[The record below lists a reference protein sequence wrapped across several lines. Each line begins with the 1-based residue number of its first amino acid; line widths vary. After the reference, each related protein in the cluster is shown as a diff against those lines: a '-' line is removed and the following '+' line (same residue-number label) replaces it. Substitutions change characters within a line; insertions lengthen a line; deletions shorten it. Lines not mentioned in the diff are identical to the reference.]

1 MVHLVTAVVRPHA
14 VEAIKET
21 LQAEGHSGLTVTEAR
36 GYGRQGGHSE
46 TYRGAEYKVDFI
58 PKARI
63 ECLVDTAEA
72 ERVAELIAEAARSG
86 KIGDGKIWIT
96 AADRVIRI
104 RTGERDAEAV

>member
-14 VEAIKET
+14 VEAIKEA

-63 ECLVDTAEA
+63 ECLVDTSDA
-72 ERVAELIAEAARSG
+72 ERVAELITDAARSG

-96 AADRVIRI
+96 PADRVIRI
-104 RTGERDAEAV
+104 RARALPAEAV